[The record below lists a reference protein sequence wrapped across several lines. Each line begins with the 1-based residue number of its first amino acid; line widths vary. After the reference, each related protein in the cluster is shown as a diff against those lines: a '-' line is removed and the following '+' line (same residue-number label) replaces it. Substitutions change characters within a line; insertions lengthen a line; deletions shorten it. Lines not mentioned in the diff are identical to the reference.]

1 MTKPD
6 AYPVTPPN
14 ERESYPAPS
23 KPPPLAVYIHVP
35 WCVRKCPYCDFNS
48 HPQRGALPERAFVA
62 ALAEDLAH
70 DAALVSGRTVTSIF
84 FGGGTPSLLSPDA
97 IAAILQH
104 VHATLS
110 IAANAEVTL
119 EANPGA
125 TEIAAL
131 SAWRD
136 AGVNRVS
143 IGVQSLDPVGLAELG
158 RIHDAPTAERTVAAA
173 LEVFPR
179 VNADL
184 IYGWPGQTP
193 QGAEAEVM
201 RLLALGIAHVSAY
214 ELTIEPNTPFAA
226 APPAGLP
233 DETRLGAIEAAVH
246 AVLAGAGF
254 TRYEVSAFAKPDH
267 RARHNLNYWTFG
279 DYLGIG
285 PGAHGKISFP
295 GSGILRTRKR
305 AHPNDYLSA
314 GQHRNRPDRVQGLD
328 TSSVTNPYTAAAHW
342 VQADALPFEFL
353 MNALRLA
360 EGVPRPLFTERT
372 GLPFAAIADTW
383 ERLAAR
389 GWVVDDAARLACT
402 PLGWRYLNT
411 VLEAFLDPMVC

>member
-104 VHATLS
+104 VRATLS

-125 TEIAAL
+125 TEIAAW

-136 AGVNRVS
+136 AARRMLRSSRASVLESVGV
-143 IGVQSLDPVGLAELG
+143 P
-158 RIHDAPTAERTVAAA
+158 AA
-173 LEVFPR
+173 LRTLAPR
-179 VNADL
+179 HRPRFRNAGS
-184 IYGWPGQTP
+184 IRS
-193 QGAEAEVM
+193 
-201 RLLALGIAHVSAY
+201 RLSV
-214 ELTIEPNTPFAA
+214 P
-226 APPAGLP
+226 
-233 DETRLGAIEAAVH
+233 
-246 AVLAGAGF
+246 
-254 TRYEVSAFAKPDH
+254 
-267 RARHNLNYWTFG
+267 
-279 DYLGIG
+279 
-285 PGAHGKISFP
+285 
-295 GSGILRTRKR
+295 SG
-305 AHPNDYLSA
+305 
-314 GQHRNRPDRVQGLD
+314 
-328 TSSVTNPYTAAAHW
+328 
-342 VQADALPFEFL
+342 
-353 MNALRLA
+353 
-360 EGVPRPLFTERT
+360 
-372 GLPFAAIADTW
+372 
-383 ERLAAR
+383 
-389 GWVVDDAARLACT
+389 
-402 PLGWRYLNT
+402 
-411 VLEAFLDPMVC
+411 

>member
-70 DAALVSGRTVTSIF
+70 DGALVSGRTVTSIF

-201 RLLALGIAHVSAY
+201 RLLALGVAHVSVY
-214 ELTIEPNTPFAA
+214 
-226 APPAGLP
+226 
-233 DETRLGAIEAAVH
+233 
-246 AVLAGAGF
+246 
-254 TRYEVSAFAKPDH
+254 
-267 RARHNLNYWTFG
+267 
-279 DYLGIG
+279 
-285 PGAHGKISFP
+285 
-295 GSGILRTRKR
+295 
-305 AHPNDYLSA
+305 
-314 GQHRNRPDRVQGLD
+314 
-328 TSSVTNPYTAAAHW
+328 
-342 VQADALPFEFL
+342 
-353 MNALRLA
+353 
-360 EGVPRPLFTERT
+360 
-372 GLPFAAIADTW
+372 
-383 ERLAAR
+383 
-389 GWVVDDAARLACT
+389 
-402 PLGWRYLNT
+402 
-411 VLEAFLDPMVC
+411 